1 MEIPHYTPEQ
11 ASKLPDKPGV
21 YKFFNHSQA
30 LIYVGKAKSIK
41 KRVSS
46 YFSNTGKD
54 RKTRKMVSEIAT
66 LEITIVNSEF
76 DALLLEN
83 NLIKSNQPKY
93 NILLKDDKS
102 FPYILVTNEP
112 FPRIYST
119 RRVDREK
126 GTYFGPYTSVRAM
139 NTVLELIRNLYFI
152 RTCKYNL
159 SEENVKAGK
168 FKICLEYHIG
178 KCKGPCEGLQSEKE
192 YLKDVEQAINILKGN
207 VNQVRQYFKDN
218 MSQSAE
224 TLEFEKAQFYK
235 DKLELLEKFQSKS
248 VVVNQKLTD
257 TEVFTITSDQKYA
270 YVNFMKIKDGAIV
283 FSNTAEV
290 KKQLAESDEEILS
303 LMIVELRNRYD
314 SVTGEILSNVEIPET
329 LGKIIVPKIGD
340 KKKLVDLSIKN
351 AIHYKKE
358 RLIRATEKLPREERI
373 MQTIKQDLRMQEL
386 PKRIECFDNSNLGGT
401 NPVAS
406 MVCFINAKP
415 AKSEYRKFNIKTVTG
430 PDDFAS
436 MNEVVYRR
444 YKRVT
449 EEGEEMPQLIV
460 IDGGKGQ
467 LNAAS
472 QALKSLELYGK
483 VTIIGIAKKLE
494 EIYFPEDPF
503 PIHINKQSESLK
515 VLQHIRNEAH
525 RFAINFHRQKRSK
538 ASFNTQLENIKGIG
552 KSTADKL
559 LSHFRSV
566 KKIKE
571 ANLEDLEKLIGKDKA
586 AKLQEALLEKTGD

>member
-11 ASKLPDKPGV
+11 VNQLPDKPGV
-21 YKFFNHSQA
+21 YKFFDNNKK

-46 YFSNTGKD
+46 YFNNTGKD
-54 RKTRKMVSEIAT
+54 RKTRKMVSEIKT
-66 LEITIVNSEF
+66 FEITLVDSEF

-83 NLIKSNQPKY
+83 NLIKNNQPKY
-93 NILLKDDKS
+93 NILLKDDKT
-102 FPYILVTNEP
+102 FPYILVTDER

-119 RRVDREK
+119 RQVDRAK

-178 KCKGPCEGLQSEKE
+178 KCKGPCEDLQPEDE
-192 YLKDVEQAINILKGN
+192 YNHDVEQAINVLKGN
-207 VNQVRQYFKDN
+207 INLVTKHFKDQMN
-218 MSQSAE
+218 LASE
-224 TLEFEKAQFYK
+224 KLEFEQAQLYK
-235 DKLELLEKFQSKS
+235 DKLDLLEKFQSKS

-257 TEVFTITSDQKYA
+257 TEVFTIVSDQKYA

-290 KKQLAESDEEILS
+290 KKQLDESSEEILT
-303 LMIVELRNRYD
+303 LMIVELRNRYEGG
-314 SVTGEILSNVEIPET
+314 SGEILSNVDLPES

-351 AIHYKKE
+351 AIYYKKE
-358 RLIRATEKLPREERI
+358 RQIRASEKLPREERI
-373 MQTIKQDLRMQEL
+373 MKTIQQDLRMQEI

-401 NPVAS
+401 NAVAS

-415 AKSEYRKFNIKTVTG
+415 AKNEYRKYNIKTVTG

-436 MNEVVYRR
+436 MNEVVTRR
-444 YKRVT
+444 YKRVLD
-449 EEGEEMPQLIV
+449 EQAELPQLIV

-467 LNAAS
+467 LNAATE
-472 QALKSLELYGK
+472 AIKSLGIYGK

-525 RFAINFHRQKRSK
+525 RFAITFHRQKRSK
-538 ASFNTQLENIKGIG
+538 STFITQLEKINGIG
-552 KSTADKL
+552 KTTADKL
-559 LSHFRSV
+559 LSHYRSV

-571 ANLEDLEKLIGKDKA
+571 ADTQDLVKLIGRDKA
-586 AKLQEALLEKTGD
+586 TKLQQALQEK

>member
-1 MEIPHYTPEQ
+1 MEIPHFTPDQ
-11 ASKLPDKPGV
+11 VTQLPEKPGV
-21 YKFFNHSQA
+21 YKFFDKNKN

-46 YFSNTGKD
+46 YFTKTGKD
-54 RKTRKMVSEIAT
+54 RKTRRMVSEIAT
-66 LEITIVNSEF
+66 LEITLVNSEF

-83 NLIKSNQPKY
+83 NLIKNNQPKY
-93 NILLKDDKS
+93 NILLKDDKT
-102 FPYILVTNEP
+102 FPYILVTDER

-119 RRVDREK
+119 RQVDRSK

-159 SEENVKAGK
+159 SEENVQAGK

-178 KCKGPCEGLQSEKE
+178 KCKGPCENLQSEEE
-192 YLKDVEQAINILKGN
+192 YNRDVEQAINVLKGN
-207 VNQVRQYFKDN
+207 INLVTKYFKEQMN
-218 MSQSAE
+218 QAAE
-224 TLEFEKAQFYK
+224 KLEFERAQFYK
-235 DKLELLEKFQSKS
+235 DKLELLEKFQSRS
-248 VVVNQKLTD
+248 IVVNQKLTD
-257 TEVFTITSDQKYA
+257 TEVFSIVSDQKYA
-270 YVNFMKIKDGAIV
+270 YVNFMKVKDGAIV

-290 KKQLAESDEEILS
+290 KKQLDESNVEILT
-303 LMIVELRNRYD
+303 LMIVELRNRYE
-314 SVTGEILSNVEIPET
+314 SVSGEILSNIELPES

-351 AIHYKKE
+351 AIYYKKE
-358 RLIRATEKLPREERI
+358 RQIRAAEKLPREERV
-373 MQTIKQDLRMQEL
+373 MKTIQQDLRMQEM

-415 AKSEYRKFNIKTVTG
+415 AKSEYRKFNIKTVNG

-436 MNEVVYRR
+436 MKEVVYRR
-444 YKRVT
+444 YKRVI
-449 EEGEEMPQLIV
+449 EEEEELPQLIV

-467 LNAAS
+467 LNAAK
-472 QALKSLELYGK
+472 QALKSLDLYGQL
-483 VTIIGIAKKLE
+483 TIVGIAKKLE

-525 RFAINFHRQKRSK
+525 RFAITFHRQKRSK
-538 ASFNTQLENIKGIG
+538 ATFTTQLESIKGIG
-552 KSTADKL
+552 KATADKL
-559 LSHFRSV
+559 LSHYRSV

-571 ANLEDLEKLIGKDKA
+571 ADSRDLEKLIGKDKA
-586 AKLQEALLEKTGD
+586 DRLQQALHDN

>member
-1 MEIPHYTPEQ
+1 MQIPHYTPEQ
-11 ASKLPDKPGV
+11 ASQLPDKPGV
-21 YKFFNHSQA
+21 YKFFNHDQE

-46 YFSNTGKD
+46 YFNNTGKD

-102 FPYILVTNEP
+102 FPYILVTNER

-119 RRVDREK
+119 RRVDRKK

-159 SEENVKAGK
+159 SKENINAGK

-178 KCKGPCEGLQSEKE
+178 KCKGPCEGLQSEEE

-207 VNQVRQYFKDN
+207 VNLVRQYFKEN

-224 TLEFEKAQFYK
+224 KLEFEKAQFYK

-303 LMIVELRNRYD
+303 LMIIELRNRYD
-314 SVTGEILSNVEIPET
+314 SVTGEILSNVELPET

-351 AIHYKKE
+351 ALHYKKE

-373 MQTIKQDLRMQEL
+373 MQTIKQDLRMQDL

-406 MVCFINAKP
+406 MVCFINVKP
-415 AKSEYRKFNIKTVTG
+415 AKSEYRKFNIKTVEG

-436 MNEVVYRR
+436 MKEVVYRR
-444 YKRVT
+444 YKRVS

-472 QALKSLELYGK
+472 QALKLLKLYGQ

-559 LSHFRSV
+559 LSHYRSV

-571 ANLEDLEKLIGKDKA
+571 ANQEDLEKLIGKDKA
-586 AKLQEALLEKTGD
+586 AKLQEALLEKPD

>member
-1 MEIPHYTPEQ
+1 MEIPHFTPEQ
-11 ASKLPDKPGV
+11 ANQLPDKPGV
-21 YKFFNHSQA
+21 YKFFDKNKK

-41 KRVSS
+41 KRVYS
-46 YFSNTGKD
+46 YFNNTGKD
-54 RKTRKMVSEIAT
+54 RKTRKMVSEIT
-66 LEITIVNSEF
+66 TMEITLVNSEF

-83 NLIKSNQPKY
+83 NLIKNNQPKY
-93 NILLKDDKS
+93 NILLKDDKT
-102 FPYILVTNEP
+102 FPYILVTDER

-119 RRVDREK
+119 RQVDREK

-152 RTCKYNL
+152 RTCKFNL
-159 SEENVKAGK
+159 SEENIKAGK

-178 KCKGPCEGLQSEKE
+178 KCKGPCEDLQAEEE
-192 YLKDVEQAINILKGN
+192 YNRDVEQAINVLKGN
-207 VNQVRQYFKDN
+207 INLVTKYFKDN
-218 MSQSAE
+218 MSMAAE
-224 TLEFEKAQFYK
+224 KLEFEKAQYYK
-235 DKLELLEKFQSKS
+235 DKLDLLEKFQSRS

-257 TEVFTITSDQKYA
+257 TEVFTIVSDQKYA

-290 KKQLAESDEEILS
+290 KKQLNESDDEILS
-303 LMIVELRNRYD
+303 LIVVELRNRYG
-314 SVTGEILSNVEIPET
+314 SGTGEILSNIELPET

-351 AIHYKKE
+351 AIYYKKE
-358 RLIRATEKLPREERI
+358 RQIRAAEKLPREERI
-373 MQTIKQDLRMQEL
+373 LKTIQQDLRMQEM
-386 PKRIECFDNSNLGGT
+386 PKRIECFDNSNLGGS

-444 YKRVT
+444 YKRLV
-449 EEGEEMPQLIV
+449 EEHEALPQLIV

-472 QALKSLELYGK
+472 QALKDVGIYGK

-525 RFAINFHRQKRSK
+525 RFAITFHRQKRSK
-538 ASFNTQLENIKGIG
+538 ATFTTQLENIKGIG
-552 KSTADKL
+552 KATADKL
-559 LSHFRSV
+559 LSHYRSL

-571 ANLEDLEKLIGKDKA
+571 ADTNELEKLIGKDRA
-586 AKLQEALLEKTGD
+586 AKLQQALQEN